1 MQLQKKEACPSDEK
15 RKTENI
21 IYRCV
26 VSTSSYP
33 DKAHLGT
40 VEGDFLKNI

>member
-15 RKTENI
+15 CKIENI
-21 IYRCV
+21 IYKCI

-33 DKAHLGT
+33 AKVHLGT
-40 VEGDFLKNI
+40 VEGGFLKNI

>member
-1 MQLQKKEACPSDEK
+1 MQLQKKEACHSDEK

-21 IYRCV
+21 IYRCI